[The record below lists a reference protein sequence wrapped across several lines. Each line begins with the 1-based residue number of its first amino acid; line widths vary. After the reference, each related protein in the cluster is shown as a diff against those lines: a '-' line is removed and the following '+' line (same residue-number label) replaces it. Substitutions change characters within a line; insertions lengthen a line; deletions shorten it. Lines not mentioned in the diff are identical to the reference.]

1 MTVSAPQRAPARRRE
16 RCPSCDLPAQRGQ
29 LICLSCGT
37 RMALDR
43 GSSDKRAVAIAGGAM
58 VLVAT
63 ISLLL
68 VVTSLTGDD
77 DPGQATASAPDRDR
91 SAARARQPQRVSA
104 DQALWRYKA
113 KANRQL
119 ASSAGTWPAGQVGW
133 TVVLSTMYDE
143 EGAESFA
150 RDVEDS
156 GVDAGVLS
164 TEEHPALGT
173 GVWYVF
179 SGVYDDEI
187 EAGGA
192 AAELAAAYPGAF
204 TQYVQ

>member
-1 MTVSAPQRAPARRRE
+1 VTVSAPQRAPARRRE

-77 DPGQATASAPDRDR
+77 DPGQATASAPDRER
-91 SAARARQPQRVSA
+91 SAARARQPERVSA

-119 ASSAGTWPAGQVGW
+119 ASSAGTWPPGQVGW
-133 TVVLSTMYDE
+133 TVVISTMYDE

-187 EAGGA
+187 EAGEA

>member
-1 MTVSAPQRAPARRRE
+1 VTVSAPQRAPARRRE

-77 DPGQATASAPDRDR
+77 DPGQATALAPDRDR
-91 SAARARQPQRVSA
+91 SAARARQPERVSA

-119 ASSAGTWPAGQVGW
+119 ASSAGTWPSGQVGW

-179 SGVYDDEI
+179 AGVYDDEI
-187 EAGGA
+187 EAGEA

>member
-1 MTVSAPQRAPARRRE
+1 
-16 RCPSCDLPAQRGQ
+16 
-29 LICLSCGT
+29 
-37 RMALDR
+37 MALDR

-77 DPGQATASAPDRDR
+77 DPGQATASAPDRER
-91 SAARARQPQRVSA
+91 SAARARRPERVSA
-104 DQALWRYKA
+104 DRALWQYKA
-113 KANRQL
+113 K
-119 ASSAGTWPAGQVGW
+119 VGW

-164 TEEHPALGT
+164 TEEHPTLGT

-179 SGVYDDEI
+179 AGVYNDEI
-187 EAGGA
+187 EAGEA
-192 AAELAAAYPGAF
+192 AAELAVAYPGAF
-204 TQYVQ
+204 TQYVE

>member
-1 MTVSAPQRAPARRRE
+1 VTVSAPQRAPARRRE

-43 GSSDKRAVAIAGGAM
+43 GSSDRRAVAIAGGAM
-58 VLVAT
+58 ALVAT

-77 DPGQATASAPDRDR
+77 DPGQATASAPDRER
-91 SAARARQPQRVSA
+91 PAARARQPERVSA
-104 DQALWRYKA
+104 DRALWQYKA

-119 ASSAGTWPAGQVGW
+119 ASSAGTWPTEQVGW

-156 GVDAGVLS
+156 GVDAGVIS
-164 TEEHPALGT
+164 TEEHPTLGT

-187 EAGGA
+187 EAGEA
-192 AAELAAAYPGAF
+192 AAELALAYPGAF
-204 TQYVQ
+204 TQYVE

>member
-1 MTVSAPQRAPARRRE
+1 VTVSAPQRAPARRRE

-43 GSSDKRAVAIAGGAM
+43 SSSDRRAVAVAGGAM
-58 VLVAT
+58 VLVAA

-77 DPGQATASAPDRDR
+77 ESPQATAPQPERARPAAKA
-91 SAARARQPQRVSA
+91 AARERVSA
-104 DQALWRYKA
+104 EQALWRYKA
-113 KANRQL
+113 KARTQL
-119 ASSAGTWPAGQVGW
+119 AASAGTWPAGQVGW
-133 TVVLSTMYDE
+133 TVVLSSMSDE
-143 EGAESFA
+143 ASAEDFA

-156 GVDAGVLS
+156 GVNAGVLS
-164 TEEHPALGT
+164 PEDHPALGT

-179 SGVYDDEI
+179 SGQYADQL
-187 EAGGA
+187 EAGEAG
-192 AAELAAAYPGAF
+192 AELALSYPGAY
-204 TQYVQ
+204 TQYVE